1 MDRSRL
7 LKLLLCALFSAAGAF
22 GAVQDR
28 RENPAP
34 KNGETY
40 PVYRIGAGDIL
51 QVDVW
56 KEPDASVASV
66 TVRPDGKISLV
77 MIGEMDAA
85 GLTPGELEGIL
96 AEKFGRVIRDARVT
110 VTVREVTSQKVY
122 VIGEVRREGPVRMA
136 GPITV
141 LQALAEAGGV
151 TDYAKRNRIYILRM
165 SSGRQVRLPFH
176 YDEVVR
182 GQNVEQN
189 IRLYPGDTIVVPR

>member
-1 MDRSRL
+1 
-7 LKLLLCALFSAAGAF
+7 
-22 GAVQDR
+22 
-28 RENPAP
+28 
-34 KNGETY
+34 
-40 PVYRIGAGDIL
+40 
-51 QVDVW
+51 
-56 KEPDASVASV
+56 
-66 TVRPDGKISLV
+66 
-77 MIGEMDAA
+77 
-85 GLTPGELEGIL
+85 
-96 AEKFGRVIRDARVT
+96 
-110 VTVREVTSQKVY
+110 
-122 VIGEVRREGPVRMA
+122 MA